1 MRPLPL
7 GLHIWRQIYIYII
20 SYNTSPRLIECAFIF
35 FSIWVTI
42 GCGFLGRVHVVL
54 GILGHGMK
62 TWLGFSV
69 FCQRTL
75 VWYCWRSGSHLIIST
90 TLSLG
95 LRHGGEG
102 LGTRVDEPWMR
113 YTSHTHT
120 HVQSFPGS
128 SDHLTYFCRESIML
142 IHFAQ

>member
-1 MRPLPL
+1 MHPNNVK
-7 GLHIWRQIYIYII
+7 RQKHLENEIQTSTNINVILTSQGNATITFRITYLTSDIYIYII

-75 VWYCWRSGSHLIIST
+75 V
-90 TLSLG
+90 
-95 LRHGGEG
+95 
-102 LGTRVDEPWMR
+102 
-113 YTSHTHT
+113 
-120 HVQSFPGS
+120 
-128 SDHLTYFCRESIML
+128 
-142 IHFAQ
+142 